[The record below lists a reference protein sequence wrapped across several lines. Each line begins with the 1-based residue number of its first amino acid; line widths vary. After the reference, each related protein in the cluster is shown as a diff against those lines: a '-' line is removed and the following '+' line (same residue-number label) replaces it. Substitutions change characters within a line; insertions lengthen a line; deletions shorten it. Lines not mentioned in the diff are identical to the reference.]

1 MAGPSSHFAGGLR
14 ARRDITPNTI
24 YDICRQI
31 PPISKNFFFDEN
43 QEEMIKIIDSSDTE
57 LNVELISIIEDNDKK
72 YLIYSKNE
80 RQKSEN
86 LVLYVSKL
94 RIKEGTYYLEN
105 ITDEQ
110 EWINV
115 KRLMSN
121 IING

>member
-1 MAGPSSHFAGGLR
+1 MNR
-14 ARRDITPNTI
+14 
-24 YDICRQI
+24 
-31 PPISKNFFFDEN
+31 
-43 QEEMIKIIDSSDTE
+43 EMIKIIDSSDTE